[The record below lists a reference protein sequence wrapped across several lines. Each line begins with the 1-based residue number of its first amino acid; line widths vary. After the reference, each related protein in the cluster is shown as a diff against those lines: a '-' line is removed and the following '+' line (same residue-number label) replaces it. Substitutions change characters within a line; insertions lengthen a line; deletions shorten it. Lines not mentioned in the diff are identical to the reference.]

1 MSRQTSRPAALL
13 AIVAVATLLCTPN
26 LRADGGAET
35 PEALFSSARIAIA
48 EGDIAGMLS
57 HLAPSQRKGAA
68 LMMFVG
74 ATFAI
79 AFDDNAAA
87 LDKGLEKILEK
98 HGLESLLEDDA
109 GPGLD
114 ADEDA
119 LQRAGAELFA
129 GKDEVAFI
137 RDLFGFLA
145 DNKVMDMKKTVD
157 VDAPLADLKVEG
169 DRATAT
175 WGGEPFLMVREGGR
189 WYLDQA
195 FSR

>member
-1 MSRQTSRPAALL
+1 MSRQISRPTALLALVAVAALL
-13 AIVAVATLLCTPN
+13 CAPS

-35 PEALFSSARIAIA
+35 PEAVFAAVRTALA
-48 EGDIAGMLS
+48 EGDIAGVLS
-57 HLAPSQRKGAA
+57 NVAPSQRKGAA

-79 AFDDNAAA
+79 AFDENAEA
-87 LDKGLEKILEK
+87 LDKGLEKILKK
-98 HGLESLLEDDA
+98 HGLEALLEDDA
-109 GPGLD
+109 GPSLD

-129 GKDEVAFI
+129 GKDEVAFV

-145 DNKVMDMKKTVD
+145 DNKVGGMKQGGNL
-157 VDAPLADLKVEG
+157 DAPLTDLKVEG

-175 WGGEPFLMVREGGR
+175 WGGEPVLMVREDGR
-189 WYLDQA
+189 WYIDQA
-195 FSR
+195 FSP